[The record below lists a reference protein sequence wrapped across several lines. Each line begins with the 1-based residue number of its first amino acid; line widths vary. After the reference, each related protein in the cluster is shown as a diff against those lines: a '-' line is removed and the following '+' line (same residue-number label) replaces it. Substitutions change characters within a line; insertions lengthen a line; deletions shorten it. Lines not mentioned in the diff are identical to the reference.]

1 MKIYEEE
8 TGLTNFTKE
17 ERIAN
22 LEKAMQ
28 MRKERAE
35 LRSQLASG
43 VLTVSDLI
51 NLAERGDKAAS
62 GMRVKQMISALP
74 GYGFKKTQALMHALS
89 IAESKPTAAIRTCRI
104 GLIVSCS
111 ASVPKPC
118 NPTLRRAPSFR

>member
-28 MRKERAE
+28 MCKERAE

-89 IAESKPTAAIRTCRI
+89 IADSKRVG
-104 GLIVSCS
+104 GLGVNQAHALIEKLDGV
-111 ASVPKPC
+111 A
-118 NPTLRRAPSFR
+118 L

>member
-35 LRSQLASG
+35 IRKA
-43 VLTVSDLI
+43 LTDGKTNVVEIITLGR
-51 NLAERGDKAAS
+51 NGKKAYA
-62 GMRVKQMISALP
+62 GMRVMQMIKALP
-74 GYGFKKTQALMHALS
+74 GYGMKKAQAIMKDLG
-89 IAESKPTAAIRTCRI
+89 IAESKRVGGLGKNQATA
-104 GLIVSCS
+104 LI
-111 ASVPKPC
+111 AR
-118 NPTLRRAPSFR
+118 LGGE

>member
-22 LEKAMQ
+22 LEKAMKL
-28 MRKERAE
+28 RKERAA

-43 VLTVSDLI
+43 VLTVRDLI

-62 GMRVKQMISALP
+62 GMRVKQMINALP

-89 IAESKPTAAIRTCRI
+89 IAESKRVG
-104 GLIVSCS
+104 GLGVNQAHALIEKLDGV
-111 ASVPKPC
+111 A
-118 NPTLRRAPSFR
+118 L